1 MKLLNINKSLLI
13 IVIGSLTISI
23 SSCKKDWLD
32 EKPDK
37 SLVVPTTL
45 EDFQALLD
53 NANIMNV
60 NYPVLGEAG
69 TDNYYITNY
78 SFWQSLSVKEQNAY
92 RWEKDVFPAGVN
104 INDWDNAYSRILK
117 ANIVI
122 DGIGKIEQNGINE
135 INWNNV
141 KGSALFFR
149 ATNLFLS
156 RSHLLTSTELIVVFL
171 FHSALLQSTQ
181 PPVASLCQSCHSDFL
196 SLMLWHH

>member
-69 TDNYYITNY
+69 TDNYYLLQMRCNAVST
-78 SFWQSLSVKEQNAY
+78 LEQNTY

-104 INDWDNAYSRILK
+104 INDWDNPYSRILK

-135 INWNNV
+135 KEWNNV

-171 FHSALLQSTQ
+171 FHPVLLQSIQ
-181 PPVASLCQSCHSDFL
+181 SPVVSLFQNCHRHWQFPL
-196 SLMLWHH
+196 LLLH